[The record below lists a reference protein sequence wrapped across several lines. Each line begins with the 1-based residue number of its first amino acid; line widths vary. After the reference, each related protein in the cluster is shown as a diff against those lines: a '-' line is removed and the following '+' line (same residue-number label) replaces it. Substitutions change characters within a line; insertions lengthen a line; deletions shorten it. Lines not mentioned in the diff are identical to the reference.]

1 MENSREVHGPPEFVI
16 ISPVSLDPSITS
28 QKKKALLG
36 KKRILSLSNCWS
48 TQSPFHCCLQLQN
61 LYYENVSSFWI

>member
-28 QKKKALLG
+28 QKKK
-36 KKRILSLSNCWS
+36 S
-48 TQSPFHCCLQLQN
+48 TPRQKTHFVPF
-61 LYYENVSSFWI
+61 